1 MASFYQKQHYI
12 EGRTVNL
19 FNKFQDSAMVQL
31 RESLFLEKQ
40 KTVDTLRDELEQ
52 ERREISIRAD
62 ERLAQQLADHASTI
76 KVSFKIS
83 WIKEAG

>member
-1 MASFYQKQHYI
+1 
-12 EGRTVNL
+12 
-19 FNKFQDSAMVQL
+19 MVQM

-62 ERLAQQLADHASTI
+62 ERLSQQLADHASSI
-76 KVSFKIS
+76 KVEKSVHTIASEKSKFVCKR
-83 WIKEAG
+83 EVFAY